1 MRTAEKC
8 CVLQQLATAP
18 NRDEN
23 YRVCAQGHR
32 LFRHG
37 KCCTVRLDGVKE
49 KKKVLCMTQLFAISL
64 LSREMSLNV
73 SLFNTE
79 LFSAQKPGFG
89 VLTIHR

>member
-49 KKKVLCMTQLFAISL
+49 NKKSVVHDAIVCNFIVIMRKVS
-64 LSREMSLNV
+64 
-73 SLFNTE
+73 
-79 LFSAQKPGFG
+79 
-89 VLTIHR
+89 